1 MTTIQEKMLRVDRD
15 YRARVEQIRQAGRL
29 SDAAR
34 REDLQ
39 AAYDKAKNAYL
50 QLADEYR
57 SDVQCRLEETRKAAF
72 SAPRVGNDRALDTLV
87 YRDALDRSSGVQES
101 RDLSDMLD
109 RAEVIGDVPLA
120 RAVLYRAYHLGDESV
135 VHAYF
140 QKYPKELRAWDEFM
154 DAAQEYNQLE
164 SWGLEMAVGVPEPE
178 KPRELNVPAAPYSRG
193 EA

>member
-1 MTTIQEKMLRVDRD
+1 VTTIQEKMLRVDRD
-15 YRARVEQIRQAGRL
+15 YRARVEQIRQDGRL

-34 REDLQ
+34 RKDLQ

-50 QLADEYR
+50 QLADEYN
-57 SDVQCRLEETRKAAF
+57 SDVQRRLEETRKAAF

-87 YRDALDRSSGVQES
+87 YRDALDRSSSVQES
-101 RDLSDMLD
+101 RGLSDMLD

-135 VHAYF
+135 V
-140 QKYPKELRAWDEFM
+140 
-154 DAAQEYNQLE
+154 
-164 SWGLEMAVGVPEPE
+164 AVGVAEPE